1 MKRSHM
7 KAEYMLDK
15 FAKENKVSKHC
26 YNFIRYFLD
35 KHTS

>member
-15 FAKENKVSKHC
+15 FAKENKASKHC
-26 YNFIRYFLD
+26 QDFRSYFLD